1 MDWSGSRV
9 GNASLAAALTTSL
22 TSEVAA
28 KHIPQREL
36 QTAKRSHPWLTDDIV
51 ALVAK
56 KQATAGTIGYADAV
70 KACSAAIMKLILHTG
85 ATDVGC
91 GSSSLKAL
99 VDP

>member
-22 TSEVAA
+22 TLEVAA

-36 QTAKRSHPWLTDDIV
+36 QTAKRSHTWLTDDIV

-56 KQATAGTIGYADAV
+56 KQATASTIG
-70 KACSAAIMKLILHTG
+70 
-85 ATDVGC
+85 
-91 GSSSLKAL
+91 
-99 VDP
+99 